1 MLSLLLL
8 IACGDSEPPQ
18 PTEETPEPAAP
29 AAQTAP
35 ASAAKTAQVW
45 SAQNI
50 AQLMPKPA
58 SRAAKTPV
66 PLESSEIY
74 TSTLAILGGIVD
86 AEATDPENP
95 WAIGHGMLA
104 RGADMKLRGGQ
115 DAVDW
120 LFSEYAEEFDAG
132 GATLVRFPRARGDI
146 RIEPHTDLILKALT
160 EARVDPER
168 IVTVGGNPH
177 PVADL
182 YRGSLLRTHLDPYKN
197 HSSFDN
203 PNDVP
208 WAVQGL
214 AAWAPGDL
222 TWLALD
228 GTAMKLTGLI
238 GFNIAVLDSETK
250 FIADAMRSGADFERK
265 GQAIFQY
272 TCGGAHLLQGAALAA
287 ARFDSPP
294 ALKQTVAK
302 QVDQMFYRLPRELA
316 IYDAAAKRLGP
327 RYATTMMVQRLKFTG
342 HFLESM
348 HKLAAMGYYTPTPE
362 QQVLLEGAAKQ
373 VALVAQGLEKSG
385 ALSELA
391 SIREEDEQLYLD
403 IVGDAAHAI
412 RGLELALG
420 QRGVFY

>member
-1 MLSLLLL
+1 MLLPLLLL
-8 IACGDSEPPQ
+8 SCSDGEAPEAPESPEATQ
-18 PTEETPEPAAP
+18 PAPEPTP
-29 AAQTAP
+29 P
-35 ASAAKTAQVW
+35 SAVAQVW

-50 AQLMPKPA
+50 AQLNPEPA
-58 SRAAKTPV
+58 SRESKTPAV
-66 PLESSEIY
+66 LAPSEIY
-74 TSTLAILGGIVD
+74 TTTLAILGAIVD
-86 AEATDPENP
+86 AEATDPGNP

-104 RGADMKLRGGQ
+104 RGAGMKLSGDQ

-120 LFSEYAEEFDAG
+120 LFSEYAEEYDAG
-132 GATLVRFPRARGDI
+132 GTTLIRFPRARGDI

-160 EARVDPER
+160 EARVDPQR

-182 YRGSLLRTHLDPYKN
+182 YRSSLLSTYLDPYKN

-208 WAVQGL
+208 WSVQAL
-214 AAWAPGDL
+214 TAWAPGDL

-228 GTAMKLTGLI
+228 GTAMKLTALV
-238 GFNIAVLDSETK
+238 GFNVAVLDSETK
-250 FIADAMRSGADFERK
+250 FLAEAMRSGADFDRQ

-272 TCGGAHLLQGAALAA
+272 TCGGAHLLQGAAMGA

-294 ALKQTVAK
+294 ALKATVTK
-302 QVDQMFYRLPRELA
+302 QVDLMFYRLPRELA
-316 IYDAAAKRLGP
+316 IYDAAIKRLGP
-327 RYATTMMVQRLKFTG
+327 RYATKLMVQRLKFTG

-362 QQVLLEGAAKQ
+362 QVVLLEGTAKQ
-373 VALVAQGLEKSG
+373 VALVVQGLEKSG
-385 ALSELA
+385 VLNDLA
-391 SIREEDEQLYLD
+391 AIRAEDEQLYLD
-403 IVGDAAHAI
+403 IVGDSAHAI